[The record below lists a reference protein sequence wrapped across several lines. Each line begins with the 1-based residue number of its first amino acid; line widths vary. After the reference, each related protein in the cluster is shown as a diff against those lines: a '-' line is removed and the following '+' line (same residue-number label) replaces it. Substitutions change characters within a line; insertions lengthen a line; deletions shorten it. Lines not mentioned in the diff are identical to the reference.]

1 MSPVPTNCPHD
12 IRPGTTVCLH
22 CRKEAQLEASAR
34 VRQLI
39 VRGAVTVAVIG
50 VVAVAGVAAAGA
62 MRSSRAGAAPAPVVH
77 GASMQTAS
85 MTPVSPAPEP
95 SHPDSLLAAAGV
107 RTDSGLKA
115 VEPGTAPEPPA
126 ALTAALAPTIAEGRT
141 ELGGGVYAERS
152 GDTVVVHFD
161 TPMTRTRRAEKFAGV
176 VRSTLPRVF
185 GGVAESLLASAPS
198 AAFERSMP
206 ELTDPSHPI
215 HLGTLTLWGE
225 TRPGQDGPLLV
236 SYRAVVGK

>member
-50 VVAVAGVAAAGA
+50 VVAVAGVAGAGA
-62 MRSSRAGAAPAPVVH
+62 LRSSRAAAAPAPT
-77 GASMQTAS
+77 MQTES
-85 MTPVSPAPEP
+85 MSPSTSSDSAALPP

-152 GDTVVVHFD
+152 GDTVDVHFD